1 MLLDRAG
8 SRWCL
13 SGAMIGLGGA
23 MLALSTCTGWVSF
36 LACFLTIRTIFRSAL
51 EVWCVVPISLW
62 FDKWR
67 GRAMSVFSIGETVL
81 ASMAGLPLPPT
92 RPPPALTVG
101 TCHVQGWLR
110 TSGRWTTSAG
120 ELCSR

>member
-1 MLLDRAG
+1 
-8 SRWCL
+8 
-13 SGAMIGLGGA
+13 MIGLGGA

-36 LACFLTIRTIFRSAL
+36 LVCFLTIRTIFRSAL

-92 RPPPALTVG
+92 RQDPALTVPLVA
-101 TCHVQGWLR
+101 VQGWLR
-110 TSGRWTTSAG
+110 TSGRWRTSAG
-120 ELCSR
+120 DPCSK